1 MFRRKAI
8 LIVHGFAGGTY
19 DQEELAH
26 ELEYFHDYDVFQF
39 TLPGHDKLITK
50 ATGKEWLKSGE
61 KQIEK
66 LISKGYKNIYVI
78 GHSMGGIIATYLAG
92 KYPQIKKLILA
103 APAFKYLVFK
113 DDKLQIAESLKV
125 TNKIFKDY
133 SYQEVLSRM
142 IRMPI
147 ATINEFMKL
156 VKDHQN
162 DPKKITIPTLLIQGN
177 NDAIVPLSSSEY
189 VYNNLSSKYKKLIIM
204 DNLTHDVF
212 NGKRREIAIHE
223 IIKFLKTNTSFIK
236 EKGEIINI

>member
-1 MFRRKAI
+1 MFIRKAI

-26 ELEYFHDYDVFQF
+26 ELEYFHNYDVFQF

-50 ATGKEWLKSGE
+50 ATSKEWLKSGE

-66 LISKGYKNIYVI
+66 LIHKGYKNIYVI
-78 GHSMGGIIATYLAG
+78 GHSMGGVIATYLAG
-92 KYPQIKKLILA
+92 KYPEIKKLVLA

-113 DDKLQIAESLKV
+113 DDKLQIAESLKI

-142 IRMPI
+142 VRMPI

-156 VKDHQN
+156 VKDHQK
-162 DPKKITIPTLLIQGN
+162 DPTKVTIPTLLIQGN
-177 NDAIVPLSSSEY
+177 NDAIVPLASSEY
-189 VYNNLSSKYKKLIIM
+189 VYNNLSSKYKKLLIV
-204 DNLTHDVF
+204 DDLTHDVF
-212 NGKRREIAIHE
+212 NGKRKEQAINE
-223 IIKFLKTNTSFIK
+223 IIKFLKTNPYLLK
-236 EKGEIINI
+236 QKGEIINL